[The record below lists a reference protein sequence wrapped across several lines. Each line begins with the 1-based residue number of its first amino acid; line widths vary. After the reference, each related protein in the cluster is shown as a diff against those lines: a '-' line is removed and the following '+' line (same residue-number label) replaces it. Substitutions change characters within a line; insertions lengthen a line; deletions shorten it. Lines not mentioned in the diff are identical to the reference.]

1 MTWPGTGC
9 RRALCGC
16 LSLLA
21 LEYWTLSPTT
31 GGGRV
36 ELVGRNSISVYV
48 PCGHLSSL
56 VLEVSAGGTAG
67 LLVISAYVPIN
78 WRMKDFEI
86 IV

>member
-1 MTWPGTGC
+1 MTWPGTGSC
-9 RRALCGC
+9 RALCGC

-21 LEYWTLSPTT
+21 LEYWTLSPIA

-36 ELVGRNSISVYV
+36 ELVGRSSISAYV

-56 VLEVSAGGTAG
+56 ALEASAGGTAG